1 MKKVIALALALVMV
15 LAMGVTSFATT
26 IIAGGTPGTDVTDYF
41 TPFDEPWDVDGETV
55 IVVPYDIGDA
65 ATLLSGQQIATALHF
80 DGTTLSSI
88 KVESQKGFVKTTVY
102 KLADYVKSLTYGTG
116 TTLGKV
122 TKITTKSSWPFEDFD
137 LADLVAT
144 TGTGEDKYFV
154 DNAFTWKDGKATLD
168 LFFVYFDIPTYA
180 GAKVSTDNYFTLKF
194 RENTTGADDVYTSEK
209 VWICI
214 TPWAVFE
221 DDVENYA
228 DEDEAME
235 LVDGYPLAGE
245 TEADL
250 QEFIEDTYDD
260 VTYDDDHVW
269 VTGAPTEE
277 FPSVITKDAWKEIV
291 GSTLIVGVADDLE
304 VEIGKIV
311 KGQTSI
317 NFITDDDVDDDV
329 QAINED
335 AELAALLFLDTTNVL
350 DSDFTISY
358 TFEIE
363 DAAKAGDYFLYEL
376 VGDQLELVKKVA
388 VGKGDDEVDVEIER
402 KAGDT
407 LGQYYLS
414 DVELATAAAEEEPEE
429 NPNTGASEV
438 AGVAVALAV
447 ISLVSA
453 AAVSLKK

>member
-15 LAMGVTSFATT
+15 LAMGVTSFAITFVEGDIPT
-26 IIAGGTPGTDVTDYF
+26 LDDGDFGFTYF
-41 TPFDEPWDVDGETV
+41 QAAWDVNNESV
-55 IVVPYDIGDA
+55 IVVPFDIGDCSTLINGTDA
-65 ATLLSGQQIATALHF
+65 ADELGF
-80 DGTTLSSI
+80 DDGATLSSI
-88 KVESQKGFVKTTVY
+88 KVETEKGIVDVTVY
-102 KLADYVKSLTYGTG
+102 KLADYAKSVDG
-116 TTLGKV
+116 TTVK
-122 TKITTKSSWPFEDFD
+122 TKSSWPFEDFD
-137 LADLVAT
+137 LQDLVTLA
-144 TGTGEDKYFV
+144 GED
-154 DNAFTWKDGKATLD
+154 DAFTDGELD
-168 LFFVYFDIPTYA
+168 LFFLYLSCPTYA

-194 RENTTGADDVYTSEK
+194 RENTTGADDTFTSKK
-209 VWICI
+209 VWICVY
-214 TPWAVFE
+214 PFAVFDE
-221 DDVENYA
+221 DVETYA

-235 LVDGYPLAGE
+235 FVDGYALIGE
-245 TEADL
+245 TIADVWDFV
-250 QEFIEDTYDD
+250 EETYELDD
-260 VTYDDDHVW
+260 DILDDDHVW
-269 VTGAPTEE
+269 IVDLVADGDDGFELGTDVPT
-277 FPSVITKDAWKEIV
+277 VITKDAWKEIV
-291 GSTLIVGVADDLE
+291 GSTLIVSDGDDLE

-376 VGDQLELVKKVA
+376 VGDELKLVKKVA

>member
-15 LAMGVTSFATT
+15 LAMGVTSFALTF
-26 IIAGGTPGTDVTDYF
+26 IDGDTPTVDDGDLGFTYF
-41 TPFDEPWDVDGETV
+41 DAEWDVNNESV
-55 IVVPYDIGDA
+55 IVVPFDMGDA
-65 ATLLSGQQIATALHF
+65 GTLMNGSAVAAELEF
-80 DGTTLSSI
+80 DLGSTLSSI
-88 KVESQKGFVKTTVY
+88 KVETQKGVAKVTVY
-102 KLADYVKSLTYGTG
+102 KLDDYVKSIDA
-116 TTLGKV
+116 V
-122 TKITTKSSWPFEDFD
+122 THKITTKSSWPFEDFD
-137 LADLVAT
+137 LQDLAVIA
-144 TGTGEDKYFV
+144 GAA
-154 DNAFTWKDGKATLD
+154 AFTPDFKDLD
-168 LFFVYFDIPTYA
+168 LFFLYFDIPTYA

-194 RENTTGADDVYTSEK
+194 RENTTGADDTFTSEK
-209 VWICI
+209 VWICV
-214 TPWAVFE
+214 TPFAVYD

-235 LVDGYPLAGE
+235 FEDGYAMIGE
-245 TEADL
+245 TPADVL
-250 QEFIEDTYDD
+250 DFVEDNYDD
-260 VTYDDDHVW
+260 VDILDPDHVW
-269 VTGAPTEE
+269 VPEIDTDRTPT
-277 FPSVITKDAWKEIV
+277 VITKDAWKEIV
-291 GSTLIVGVADDLE
+291 GSTLIVSDGDFE
-304 VEIGKIV
+304 IEIGKIV

-317 NFITDDDVDDDV
+317 NFLTDTDVDDDV

-335 AELAALLFLDTTNVL
+335 AELSALLFLDTTNVL

-363 DAAKAGDYFLYEL
+363 DAAKAGEYFLYEL

-414 DVELATAAAEEEPEE
+414 DVELATAPATEEEGE
-429 NPNTGASEV
+429 NPNTGATEV